1 MARMGKQVWYGLF
14 TRTLCNQAIL
24 KILCCDEP
32 RLCLR
37 GPSFP
42 YASME
47 DDTSIIKGTY
57 IIKPIDTEEAP
68 KILIFQSNQ
77 DVVEVKNE
85 PSIQLTTA

>member
-1 MARMGKQVWYGLF
+1 
-14 TRTLCNQAIL
+14 
-24 KILCCDEP
+24 
-32 RLCLR
+32 
-37 GPSFP
+37 
-42 YASME
+42 ME